1 MLECARWITRIA
13 GDAGKDKETRK
24 KKTLAQR
31 SYSIYRLKL
40 PYSFDH
46 ESHFFIINRVAWK
59 FKVKGTG
66 TYSNFTNIH
75 IHWYLPSK
83 NHTTGVDKA
92 SLKTM
97 DSVWWIITVSL
108 LDHYQCYVKKLHVF
122 FVTLQLILDF
132 IRSCTLFRKVTSY
145 LGGWGGVGLGGGEVV
160 WHGRKENEN
169 RIRPAGTKKYW
180 FNKIKHKDEEKIK

>member
-1 MLECARWITRIA
+1 MLVKIKKL
-13 GDAGKDKETRK
+13 GK
-24 KKTLAQR
+24 KKHLRRGVTA
-31 SYSIYRLKL
+31 SIDQNFPTVLTTKVI
-40 PYSFDH
+40 
-46 ESHFFIINRVAWK
+46 FFIINRVAWK

-132 IRSCTLFRKVTSY
+132 IRCCTLFRKVTSY

-169 RIRPAGTKKYW
+169 RIRLAGTKKYW